1 MHADLLQSCQSASQL
16 KARKQQ
22 QTATARPKP
31 VPTEEAFTDS
41 AEVKVQ
47 AARVDTESRQTEC
60 KFIVV

>member
-16 KARKQQ
+16 KAP